1 MRGYEQNR
9 RKKGKIILTF
19 SLILV
24 AFGAIVAVYVFFP
37 QCLPEFLRFHEPY
50 RAMASGAV
58 IPISDDAAELLK
70 MPESV
75 SVSDIEAAIENNH
88 NENFQYSFQTEAA
101 YVVDELGNVLYAK
114 NEHTQ
119 LYPASTTKMM
129 TAYLALTYTE
139 DLDALITVDEL
150 TGCYEWG
157 SLLLYLEQGD
167 QITMRDLLHAL
178 LMCSYNDSATA
189 IAMEVGGSLEGFA
202 SMMNAQLQAIGAVE
216 THFVT
221 PHGLHDDEH
230 YTTAHDLNLIL
241 QMAYELESLREIM
254 MTEKATIRIIRD
266 GEPIMYDLQNSSFF
280 IRDAYKVPTME
291 YVGGKTG
298 YTEKA
303 GSCLASVFDLDGTKY
318 FSTIMKSE
326 DASYMT
332 TILFDYYFAPEE
344 LASFSATIPLMRD

>member
-1 MRGYEQNR
+1 MTKCRRYK
-9 RKKGKIILTF
+9 RKKMYIF
-19 SLILV
+19 LV
-24 AFGAIVAVYVFFP
+24 IVLFFFACLSVVYICCPKWFGRFLGYQEAYKAV
-37 QCLPEFLRFHEPY
+37 
-50 RAMASGAV
+50 ASGNV
-58 IPISDDAAELLK
+58 IPLSDNAADMLRVPK
-70 MPESV
+70 DV
-75 SVSDIEAAIENNH
+75 SVPDIEAALENNL

-101 YVVDELGNVLYAK
+101 YVVDENGDVLYAQK
-114 NEHTQ
+114 EHTK
-119 LYPASTTKMM
+119 LYPASTTKLM
-129 TAYLALTYTE
+129 TAYLALTHTE
-139 DLDALITVDEL
+139 DLDELITVDEL

-189 IAMEVGGSLEGFA
+189 IAMEIGGSLEGFA
-202 SMMNAQLQAIGAVE
+202 SMMNAQLQTIGANE

-254 MTEKATIRIIRD
+254 MTETATIKIIRD
-266 GEPIMYDLQNSSFF
+266 DEPIYYDLKNASFF
-280 IRDAYKVPTME
+280 LRDAYEVPTME

-303 GSCLASVFDLDGTKY
+303 GSCLASVFDFNGTKY

>member
-1 MRGYEQNR
+1 MREYEQNR
-9 RKKGKIILTF
+9 RKKGKILLILV
-19 SLILV
+19 LILV
-24 AFGAIVAVYVFFP
+24 AFGAIAAVYVFFP
-37 QCLPEFLRFHEPY
+37 QGLPEFLRLNEPY
-50 RAMASGAV
+50 RAAASGSV
-58 IPISDDAAELLK
+58 IPLSDEAEELLK
-70 MPESV
+70 VPNAVRASE
-75 SVSDIEAAIENNH
+75 IEAAIENNL

-101 YVVDELGNVLYAK
+101 YVVDDQGKVLFAQ
-114 NEHTQ
+114 NEHTR

-129 TAYLALTYTE
+129 TAYLALTHTE

-167 QITMRDLLHAL
+167 QISMRDLLYAL

-202 SMMNAQLQAIGAVE
+202 SMMNAQLQSIGASE

-241 QMAYELESLREIM
+241 QMAFELESLREIM
-254 MTEKATIRIIRD
+254 MTETATIKIIRD
-266 GEPIMYDLQNSSFF
+266 DEPIYYDLKNASFF
-280 IRDAYKVPTME
+280 IREAYEVPTME

-303 GSCLASVFDLDGTKY
+303 GSCLASVFELEGTKY
-318 FSTIMKSE
+318 FSTIMKAE

>member
-1 MRGYEQNR
+1 MCRLEHSR
-9 RKKGKIILTF
+9 SKAAVIILSVLGVVF
-19 SLILV
+19 
-24 AFGAIVAVYVFFP
+24 AVVIGIYVFFP
-37 QCLPEFLRFHEPY
+37 DWIPECFTGNPTY
-50 RAMASGAV
+50 RAVASGRV
-58 IPISDDAAELLK
+58 IHLNTGEVLQQDNLNQITALE
-70 MPESV
+70 
-75 SVSDIEAAIENNH
+75 IRAAIENNH
-88 NENFQYSFQTEAA
+88 HDNFQTCFQAEAA
-101 YVVDELGNVLYAK
+101 YVVDESNDVVYAK
-114 NEHTQ
+114 NEHTR

-129 TAYLALTYTE
+129 TAYLALTHTE
-139 DLDALITVDEL
+139 DLDVLITVDEL
-150 TGCYEWG
+150 TGCYESG

-202 SMMNAQLQAIGAVE
+202 SMMNTQLQNIGANE

-254 MTEKATIRIIRD
+254 MTDKATIRIIRN
-266 GEPIMYDLQNSSFF
+266 GEPILYDIQNSSFF
-280 IRDAYKVPTME
+280 VREAYQVPTME

-303 GSCLASVFDLDGTKY
+303 GSCLASVFDFNGTKY